1 VETEKGIV
9 LARWR
14 RRVGDG
20 GAELDDV
27 TGSAP
32 PSLGFL
38 SGGSILHEFMWRG
51 TVVLVCPCSRLHAL
65 QLQLPVFTWEKGIW
79 AELVGQNSWQVK
91 WATGPKFQFSKQTRA

>member
-1 VETEKGIV
+1 VETGKGIV

-38 SGGSILHEFMWRG
+38 SGGSIHHEFMSRG
-51 TVVLVCPCSRLHAL
+51 TVVLEIFDIIKR
-65 QLQLPVFTWEKGIW
+65 EIW
-79 AELVGQNSWQVK
+79 IHTIKRSSLWIHTITISLTCGS
-91 WATGPKFQFSKQTRA
+91 T

>member
-1 VETEKGIV
+1 MDWCPGGAVETEKGIV

-38 SGGSILHEFMWRG
+38 SGGSILHGDFWDYETPRMWLRRNG
-51 TVVLVCPCSRLHAL
+51 GVGEGFDNMKN
-65 QLQLPVFTWEKGIW
+65 QEKDST
-79 AELVGQNSWQVK
+79 LK
-91 WATGPKFQFSKQTRA
+91 